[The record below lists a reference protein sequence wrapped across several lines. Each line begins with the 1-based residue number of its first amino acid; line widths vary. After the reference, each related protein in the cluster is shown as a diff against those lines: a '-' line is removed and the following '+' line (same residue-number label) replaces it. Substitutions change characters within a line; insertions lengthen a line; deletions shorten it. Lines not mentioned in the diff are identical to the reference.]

1 MTGGFGGLLPA
12 RSLGIGLSFGI
23 AVTALAYAIGPV
35 SGAHLNPA
43 ATPWTPPTRAALY
56 PVSHIAAVLNE
67 GLQMAHL
74 VLIGCRRANRS
85 RVQALQWSPDVGL
98 DPRPLQKHTEL
109 PVGLRRHSE
118 AIASA
123 RSRRSQSGD
132 RGYIG
137 EDGIREDGPDR
148 ADGRVV
154 AKALERIA
162 PGREAAASQTYAAR
176 R

>member
-1 MTGGFGGLLPA
+1 MVTGGFGGLLPA

-23 AVTALAYAIGPV
+23 AVTALAYAIGPL

-43 ATPWTPPTRAALY
+43 VTPWTPPTRATLY

-98 DPRPLQKHTEL
+98 DLDLYKSTLSFRSGYDGIPKRS
-109 PVGLRRHSE
+109 LRRE
-118 AIASA
+118 VVVLNRATGDTSA
-123 RSRRSQSGD
+123 KT
-132 RGYIG
+132 
-137 EDGIREDGPDR
+137 
-148 ADGRVV
+148 A
-154 AKALERIA
+154 
-162 PGREAAASQTYAAR
+162 
-176 R
+176 